1 MGLEISQKVK
11 QVFPPFGGEGGVQ
24 SNWHYSGG
32 VQNSLMK
39 RLANFEIAKSKTL
52 GVMAQ
57 TKNFDTYIGKKKKW
71 HIENR
76 FYRVQNG
83 YCQKFFWKIRI
94 ISLNHP
100 KSIGSALRVA
110 GPKKTRASVFREHLW
125 PHLPCFIF
133 LSILNHYH
141 MKPWMILNDL
151 VQ

>member
-57 TKNFDTYIGKKKKW
+57 TKNFDSLLKEKKTKKQEQVCS
-71 HIENR
+71 ENTCGPA
-76 FYRVQNG
+76 YRVL
-83 YCQKFFWKIRI
+83 FF
-94 ISLNHP
+94 
-100 KSIGSALRVA
+100 
-110 GPKKTRASVFREHLW
+110 
-125 PHLPCFIF
+125 
-133 LSILNHYH
+133 
-141 MKPWMILNDL
+141 
-151 VQ
+151 

>member
-57 TKNFDTYIGKKKKW
+57 TKNFDSLLREKNKQTKKKQEQVCS
-71 HIENR
+71 ENTCGPA
-76 FYRVQNG
+76 YRVL
-83 YCQKFFWKIRI
+83 FF
-94 ISLNHP
+94 
-100 KSIGSALRVA
+100 
-110 GPKKTRASVFREHLW
+110 
-125 PHLPCFIF
+125 
-133 LSILNHYH
+133 
-141 MKPWMILNDL
+141 
-151 VQ
+151 

>member
-57 TKNFDTYIGKKKKW
+57 TKNFDSLQKEKK
-71 HIENR
+71 NDTS
-76 FYRVQNG
+76 
-83 YCQKFFWKIRI
+83 KID
-94 ISLNHP
+94 
-100 KSIGSALRVA
+100 SIGF
-110 GPKKTRASVFREHLW
+110 KTDTAE
-125 PHLPCFIF
+125 IF
-133 LSILNHYH
+133 F
-141 MKPWMILNDL
+141 
-151 VQ
+151 

>member
-11 QVFPPFGGEGGVQ
+11 QVFPPFGGEKGVQ

-57 TKNFDTYIGKKKKW
+57 TKNFDSLQKEKKKKKKW

-83 YCQKFFWKIRI
+83 YCRKCFWKIRI
-94 ISLNHP
+94 ISLSHP
-100 KSIGSALRVA
+100 KPIGSALRVA
-110 GPKKTRASVFREHLW
+110 GPKKKKKKKMTHRKT
-125 PHLPCFIF
+125 
-133 LSILNHYH
+133 IL
-141 MKPWMILNDL
+141 
-151 VQ
+151 

>member
-57 TKNFDTYIGKKKKW
+57 TKNFDSLLKEKKKK
-71 HIENR
+71 NDTS
-76 FYRVQNG
+76 
-83 YCQKFFWKIRI
+83 KID
-94 ISLNHP
+94 
-100 KSIGSALRVA
+100 SIGFKTDTAEIFFEKFAL
-110 GPKKTRASVFREHLW
+110 
-125 PHLPCFIF
+125 F
-133 LSILNHYH
+133 L
-141 MKPWMILNDL
+141 L
-151 VQ
+151 VTQNQ

>member
-57 TKNFDTYIGKKKKW
+57 TKNFDSL
-71 HIENR
+71 
-76 FYRVQNG
+76 
-83 YCQKFFWKIRI
+83 QKE
-94 ISLNHP
+94 
-100 KSIGSALRVA
+100 
-110 GPKKTRASVFREHLW
+110 KKTRIE
-125 PHLPCFIF
+125 F
-133 LSILNHYH
+133 LGTLRLRLNPIIYYSNN
-141 MKPWMILNDL
+141 L
-151 VQ
+151 